1 MSRFTLAAIYCGRYS
16 VGPPNTSTGACSA
29 LLTIVSEDNPRFRAS
44 GTVFDPLCRIHCRSP
59 RKPSAAGA
67 TISTRG
73 ADRVQCTARPPNQ
86 RRFVRRPRR
95 RRARPEARRFDV
107 RPDRP
112 AVLPLELRPQRL
124 DGAFQRLDYPGD
136 SPQLS
141 GIGYQ
146 GCSLGDIGGQSV
158 AGHPGRVTAPSR
170 QRPQWACST
179 SAPLS
184 GGQSPGQHRCCRSVA
199 ANSRRR
205 TRNGGDRTSN
215 GEPAGH
221 LTPRDRILGKG
232 AGLGDRTRRRSR
244 LGLDCRSCLKAPSP
258 AQF

>member
-1 MSRFTLAAIYCGRYS
+1 MTRFVAFIAG
-16 VGPPNTSTGACSA
+16 N
-29 LLTIVSEDNPRFRAS
+29 RAS
-44 GTVFDPLCRIHCRSP
+44 PAQPANNFH
-59 RKPSAAGA
+59 
-67 TISTRG
+67 
-73 ADRVQCTARPPNQ
+73 AR
-86 RRFVRRPRR
+86 RRPEFSAQRGR
-95 RRARPEARRFDV
+95 LTSGDSFGAHGVGERGLKLADSMFGLID
-107 RPDRP
+107 P
-112 AVLPLELRPQRL
+112 AVLPARAATAASRRRL
-124 DGAFQRLDYPGD
+124 SAPR
-136 SPQLS
+136 LS
-141 GIGYQ
+141 GR
-146 GCSLGDIGGQSV
+146 QSAIV
-158 AGHPGRVTAPSR
+158 RDRLSGVQSRGHRRAVRGRTSGPGHRPVR

-199 ANSRRR
+199 ANFRRR